1 MSSFKGGGGRPTG
14 PSQQDLQA
22 GPMRNL
28 LDQQVVSMRHVKRP
42 LGSSGVMPWP
52 FSHSGTEAVTADGKH
67 WLIHKGGKKGSDFGR
82 EKGGNTVVTDAKNMS
97 GAWRTTGCV
106 GGGWT
111 DTKPGTRVTDLVK
124 TGGKDYNLLFSNCHF
139 AARNAAKFAAEK
151 K

>member
-1 MSSFKGGGGRPTG
+1 
-14 PSQQDLQA
+14 
-22 GPMRNL
+22 MRNL
-28 LDQQVVSMRHVKRP
+28 LDQQVVSMRRVQA
-42 LGSSGVMPWP
+42 SSRQLRSYALAL
-52 FSHSGTEAVTADGKH
+52 FAQRHRS
-67 WLIHKGGKKGSDFGR
+67 GGKKGSDFGR

-124 TGGKDYNLLFSNCHF
+124 TGGKDYNLFFSNCHF